1 MGPLWDFDTIME
13 TEGKW
18 SACRYYAS
26 VYYHVLVERQPFMDA
41 YYALWDSLSNG
52 IVAQLNDYLSS
63 FAESEEGKALDSARK
78 YDQFVRDTGI
88 DN

>member
-52 IVAQLNDYLSS
+52 IVAQLN
-63 FAESEEGKALDSARK
+63 GKDVTRQLINYRRH
-78 YDQFVRDTGI
+78 VIMVLCMICTGHGY
-88 DN
+88 